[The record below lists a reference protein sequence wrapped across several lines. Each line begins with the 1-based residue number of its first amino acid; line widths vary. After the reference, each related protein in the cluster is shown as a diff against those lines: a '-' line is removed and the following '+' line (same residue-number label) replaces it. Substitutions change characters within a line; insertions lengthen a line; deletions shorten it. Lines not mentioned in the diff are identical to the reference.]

1 MQTLLRALFAS
12 LWVVLSSCSHPS
24 TETSGTDTGNPV
36 VHSIAGQVTSPQGL
50 PVALAKVVLIQS
62 QTGFANDST
71 LVSTRTDSEG
81 NYHVDYPHSGKVY
94 IHALLGD
101 SLGYLDSLYLPDTL
115 STQSLALP
123 LQPTGLLQIM
133 SGSYPTATQL
143 WVAPLGLWVS
153 LPESEL
159 NLSLPSGNYTLELLL
174 PHIEEP
180 LQVPTALPA
189 GDSVPLES
197 SHLLLDSRDLQY
209 YATVTIGSQVWMA
222 QNLNWGAF
230 CSDSS
235 TLQNGLV
242 KYCYNN
248 QPQSCEQEGGLY
260 QWHAALALPDS
271 CAQTQCSHLIAPE
284 NHQGLCPEG
293 WHIPSAAEWDLLA
306 TELGGDSIA
315 GAKMK
320 LNQTGDSL
328 FDAPLYN
335 DGNSSGFSALPAGI
349 RYFDG
354 RFAYHGGEFH
364 SGATFWELEEESST
378 FYLNAFRRIVNN
390 EGPALTRAY
399 NHSKKDAFSI
409 RCLQNAT
416 PTPQV
421 ELDN

>member
-1 MQTLLRALFAS
+1 MTSILWILFVGF
-12 LWVVLSSCSHPS
+12 WVALSSCSSPH

-36 VHSIAGQVTSPQGL
+36 VHSIAGQVTHPQGY
-50 PVALAKVVLIQS
+50 PVAKAQVVLIQS
-62 QTGFANDST
+62 QPGFANDST
-71 LVSTRTDSEG
+71 KVSTHTDSEG
-81 NYHVDYPHSGKVY
+81 YYQVDYPYSGKVY
-94 IHALLGD
+94 IHVLAGD
-101 SLGYLDSLYLPDTL
+101 SLGYLDSLLLSDTL
-115 STQSLALP
+115 SSHTRALP
-123 LQPTGLLQIM
+123 LKPTGLLQILQ
-133 SGSYPTATQL
+133 GSYPAGTQL

-153 LPESEL
+153 IGNADLS
-159 NLSLPSGNYTLELLL
+159 LSLPAGSYTLEFIL
-174 PHIEEP
+174 PYTEET
-180 LQVPTALPA
+180 LEVPTSLPSA
-189 GDSVPLES
+189 DSVSLES
-197 SHLLLDSRDLQY
+197 SHLLLDSRDQQY
-209 YATVTIGSQVWMA
+209 YKTIAIGSQVWMA
-222 QNLNWGAF
+222 QNLNWGVLR
-230 CSDSS
+230 SDSS

-248 QPQSCEQEGGLY
+248 QPASCDVEGGLY

-271 CAQTQCSHLIAPE
+271 CAQAQCSHLITE

-293 WHIPSAAEWDLLA
+293 WHIPSPAEWDLLA

-335 DGNSSGFSALPAGI
+335 DGNSSGFGAFPAGI

-354 RFAYHGGEFH
+354 HFAYHGGEIR

-378 FYLNAFRRIVNN
+378 FYLNAFRRIMNN

-409 RCLQNAT
+409 RCIQNAT
-416 PTPQV
+416 PTPEV